1 MADRVSDHWRAN
13 RSTDADR
20 EWRLTV
26 VFAMGYV
33 RGFDAQIV
41 AALEDADAEIR
52 YEAVGAAGNWGVA
65 AAWPY
70 VANLLTSAAADKPLL
85 LAAIEAAAAIRPQE
99 ARPMLSDL
107 TDFADAEVAQAASD
121 ALMMTTIVGDEKLDL
136 T

>member
-20 EWRLTV
+20 AWRLTV

-85 LAAIEAAAAIRPQE
+85 LAAIEAAAARLR
-99 ARPMLSDL
+99 AAGRCL
-107 TDFADAEVAQAASD
+107 TH
-121 ALMMTTIVGDEKLDL
+121 
-136 T
+136 